1 VILMSDR
8 ALKHYRFG
16 STFAWVNRTL
26 RSRRKAISK
35 IMTLYKKYGLVID
48 GCSLCESNNFTLVSE
63 GDRYGFDLKKQ
74 FCNQCGLIQTYPAL
88 SREFHE
94 EFYSYHY
101 RPLYLKS
108 KTVDYEDVIKEQNDK
123 AEKYL
128 DYFFNNGL
136 SEKLANLSIIE
147 IGCSSGGTIS
157 ALKKAVKSVQGCDL
171 DVEAIKFAKNKFKL
185 NVEVGMYPS
194 SLPDGPKL
202 FILSHMLEHVFNP
215 LETLRE
221 IRLIMSPGD
230 YLFVA
235 VPGLNGVSKGD
246 YKNDLRRYFH
256 IAHVT
261 DFSATTL
268 TNVAN
273 HAGFKSINID
283 EEING
288 LFVADEVSNWRK
300 NKQDSIDNILSI
312 EKTYKGIFPHL

>member
-1 VILMSDR
+1 MSDR

-101 RPLYLKS
+101 HPLYFKS
-108 KTVDYEDVIKEQNDK
+108 EIVDYEDVIKEQNDK

-300 NKQDSIDNILSI
+300 NKQDSIENILSI

>member
-1 VILMSDR
+1 MSNR
-8 ALKHYRFG
+8 ILKHFRFG
-16 STFAWVNRTL
+16 PTFARINRTL

-35 IMTLYKKYGLVID
+35 VMTLYKKYGLVSD
-48 GCSLCESNNFTLVSE
+48 GCSLCESNNFTLLSE

-108 KTVDYEDVIKEQNDK
+108 ETVDYESVIKEQNDK
-123 AEKYL
+123 AKKYL

-136 SEKLANLSIIE
+136 SEKLADLAIIE
-147 IGCSSGGTIS
+147 IGCSSGGTID
-157 ALKKAVKSVQGCDL
+157 ALKTAAKSVQGCDL
-171 DVEAIKFAKNKFKL
+171 DVEAIKFAKDNFKL
-185 NVEVGMYPS
+185 AVEVDMYPS
-194 SLPDGPKL
+194 TLPEGPRL
-202 FILSHMLEHVFNP
+202 FILSHVLEHVFNP
-215 LETLRE
+215 LEALKE
-221 IRLIMSPGD
+221 IRLLMNTGD
-230 YLFVA
+230 YLFIA
-235 VPGLNGVSKGD
+235 VPGINGVANGD

-268 TNVAN
+268 NNVTN

-288 LFVADEVSNWRK
+288 LFIADEITNWKK
-300 NKQDSIDNILSI
+300 NNQDSIDNIRSI
-312 EKTYKGIFPHL
+312 ENTYKGIFPHL

>member
-1 VILMSDR
+1 M
-8 ALKHYRFG
+8 A
-16 STFAWVNRTL
+16 
-26 RSRRKAISK
+26 
-35 IMTLYKKYGLVID
+35 LYKKFGLVSA
-48 GCSLCESNNFTLVSE
+48 GCSLCKSKNFTLVSE

-74 FCNQCGLIQTYPAL
+74 FCNECGLIQTYPSV
-88 SREFHE
+88 SRKFHE

-108 KTVDYEDVIKEQNDK
+108 ETVAYENVIKEQSDK
-123 AEKYL
+123 AKKYL

-136 SEKLANLSIIE
+136 SEKIADLSIIE
-147 IGCSSGGTIS
+147 IGCSSGGTID
-157 ALKKAVKSVQGCDL
+157 ALKTAAKSVQGCDL
-171 DVEAIKFAKNKFKL
+171 DVEAIKFAQDNFKL
-185 NVEVGMYPS
+185 DVEVGMYPS
-194 SLPDGPKL
+194 TLPDGPRL

-300 NKQDSIDNILSI
+300 NKQDSTDNILSI

>member
-1 VILMSDR
+1 
-8 ALKHYRFG
+8 
-16 STFAWVNRTL
+16 
-26 RSRRKAISK
+26 
-35 IMTLYKKYGLVID
+35 
-48 GCSLCESNNFTLVSE
+48 
-63 GDRYGFDLKKQ
+63 
-74 FCNQCGLIQTYPAL
+74 
-88 SREFHE
+88 
-94 EFYSYHY
+94 
-101 RPLYLKS
+101 
-108 KTVDYEDVIKEQNDK
+108 
-123 AEKYL
+123 
-128 DYFFNNGL
+128 
-136 SEKLANLSIIE
+136 
-147 IGCSSGGTIS
+147 
-157 ALKKAVKSVQGCDL
+157 
-171 DVEAIKFAKNKFKL
+171 
-185 NVEVGMYPS
+185 MYPS

-221 IRLIMSPGD
+221 IRLIMSLGD

-268 TNVAN
+268 TNVTN

>member
-1 VILMSDR
+1 MSNR
-8 ALKHYRFG
+8 VLKHYRFG
-16 STFAWVNRTL
+16 SAFAWVNRTL
-26 RSRRKAISK
+26 RSRRKK
-35 IMTLYKKYGLVID
+35 INEIMILYIKFGLVSG
-48 GCSLCESNNFTLVSE
+48 GCSLCESKNFTLVSE

-74 FCNQCGLIQTYPAL
+74 LCNECGLIQTYP
-88 SREFHE
+88 SVSIEFHE

-108 KTVDYEDVIKEQNDK
+108 EIVDYEDVIKEQNDK
-123 AEKYL
+123 AKKYL

-136 SEKLANLSIIE
+136 STQLADLSVIE
-147 IGCSSGGTIS
+147 IGCSSGGTINT
-157 ALKKAVKSVQGCDL
+157 LKKAVKSVQGCDL
-171 DVEAIKFAKNKFKL
+171 DIGAIKFAKNKFKL

-194 SLPDGPKL
+194 SLPNGPKL

>member
-1 VILMSDR
+1 MI
-8 ALKHYRFG
+8 
-16 STFAWVNRTL
+16 
-26 RSRRKAISK
+26 
-35 IMTLYKKYGLVID
+35 LYKKFGLESG
-48 GCSLCESNNFTLVSE
+48 GCSLCESKNFTLISE

-123 AEKYL
+123 AKKYL
-128 DYFFNNGL
+128 DYFLNNDL
-136 SEKLANLSIIE
+136 SEKLADLSIIE

-157 ALKKAVKSVQGCDL
+157 GLKTAAKSVQGCDL
-171 DVEAIKFAKNKFKL
+171 DVEAIKFAQDNFKL
-185 NVEVGMYPS
+185 DVEVGMYPS
-194 SLPDGPKL
+194 NLPDGPRL
-202 FILSHMLEHVFNP
+202 FILSHVLEHVFNP
-215 LETLRE
+215 LEALKE
-221 IRLIMSPGD
+221 IRLLMNTGD
-230 YLFVA
+230 YLFIA
-235 VPGLNGVSKGD
+235 VPGINSVAEGD

-261 DFSATTL
+261 DFTRSTL

-273 HAGFKSINID
+273 YAGFKVTNID
-283 EEING
+283 QEING
-288 LFVADEVSNWRK
+288 LFVADEISHWRK
-300 NKQDSIDNILSI
+300 NNQDSINNIRSI

>member
-1 VILMSDR
+1 MSNR
-8 ALKHYRFG
+8 ILKHFRFG
-16 STFAWVNRTL
+16 PTFARINRTL

-35 IMTLYKKYGLVID
+35 IMVLYKKYGLVSD
-48 GCSLCESNNFTLVSE
+48 GCSLCKSNNFTLLSE

-74 FCNQCGLIQTYPAL
+74 FCNQCGLIQTYPAP

-123 AEKYL
+123 AKKYL
-128 DYFFNNGL
+128 DYFLINGL
-136 SEKLANLSIIE
+136 SETLFDFSIIE
-147 IGCSSGGTIS
+147 IGCSSGGTIN
-157 ALKKAVKSVQGCDL
+157 ALKTAVKSVQGCDL

-194 SLPDGPKL
+194 SLPNGPKL

-215 LETLRE
+215 LETLKG
-221 IRLIMSPGD
+221 IRVMMSHGD

-235 VPGLNGVSKGD
+235 VPGINGVAEGS

-261 DFSATTL
+261 DFSASTL
-268 TNVAN
+268 KNVAN
-273 HAGFKSINID
+273 YAGFKSINID

-288 LFVADEVSNWRK
+288 LFIADKTTNWKK
-300 NKQDSIDNILSI
+300 NDQDSIDNIQSI

>member
-1 VILMSDR
+1 MSNR
-8 ALKHYRFG
+8 VLKHYRFG
-16 STFAWVNRTL
+16 SAFARINRTL
-26 RSRRKAISK
+26 RSRRKK
-35 IMTLYKKYGLVID
+35 INEIMILYKKFGLVSG
-48 GCSLCESNNFTLVSE
+48 GCSLCESKNFTLVSE

-108 KTVDYEDVIKEQNDK
+108 DTVDYEDVIKEQNDK
-123 AEKYL
+123 AKKYL

-136 SEKLANLSIIE
+136 SEKLADFSIIE
-147 IGCSSGGTIS
+147 IGCSSGGTIN
-157 ALKKAVKSVQGCDL
+157 ALKTAVKSVQGCDL

-215 LETLRE
+215 LETLRG

>member
-1 VILMSDR
+1 MSNR
-8 ALKHYRFG
+8 VLEHFRFG
-16 STFAWVNRTL
+16 LTFAWVNRTL
-26 RSRRKAISK
+26 RSRRKTINK
-35 IMTLYKKYGLVID
+35 IMTLYKKYGLVSD

-74 FCNQCGLIQTYPAL
+74 FCNQCGLIQTYPSL

-94 EFYSYHY
+94 EFYSFHY

-108 KTVDYEDVIKEQNDK
+108 ETVDYEDVIKEQTDK

-136 SEKLANLSIIE
+136 SEKLAYFSIIE
-147 IGCSSGGTIS
+147 IGCSSGGTIN
-157 ALKKAVKSVQGCDL
+157 ALKTAVKSVQGCDL

-202 FILSHMLEHVFNP
+202 FILSHMLEHVFSP
-215 LETLRE
+215 LETLSA
-221 IRLIMSPGD
+221 IRLTMNPGD
-230 YLFVA
+230 YLFIA
-235 VPGLNGVSKGD
+235 VPGINGVAEGD

-256 IAHVT
+256 IAHIT

-288 LFVADEVSNWRK
+288 LFIADKAIDWKK
-300 NKQDSIDNILSI
+300 NNQDSIGNIQSI

>member
-1 VILMSDR
+1 MSNR
-8 ALKHYRFG
+8 ILKHFRFG
-16 STFAWVNRTL
+16 STFARINRTL

-35 IMTLYKKYGLVID
+35 IMILYKKYGLVSD

-74 FCNQCGLIQTYPAL
+74 FCNECGLIQTYPAV

-94 EFYSYHY
+94 EFYSHHY

-108 KTVDYEDVIKEQNDK
+108 EAVDYDDVIKEQSDK
-123 AEKYL
+123 AKKYL
-128 DYFFNNGL
+128 DYFINNGL
-136 SEKLANLSIIE
+136 SEKLVDLSIIE
-147 IGCSSGGTIS
+147 IGCSSGGTINGI
-157 ALKKAVKSVQGCDL
+157 KKAVKSVQGCDL
-171 DVEAIKFAKNKFKL
+171 DVEAIKYAKNKFEL

-215 LETLRE
+215 LKTLKE
-221 IRLIMSPGD
+221 IRLLMNTDD
-230 YLFVA
+230 YLFIA
-235 VPGLNGVSKGD
+235 VPGINGVAEGD

-261 DFSATTL
+261 DFTRSTL

-273 HAGFKSINID
+273 YAGFKVNNID
-283 EEING
+283 QEING
-288 LFVADEVSNWRK
+288 LFVADEISYWRK
-300 NKQDSIDNILSI
+300 NKQDSINNIRSI